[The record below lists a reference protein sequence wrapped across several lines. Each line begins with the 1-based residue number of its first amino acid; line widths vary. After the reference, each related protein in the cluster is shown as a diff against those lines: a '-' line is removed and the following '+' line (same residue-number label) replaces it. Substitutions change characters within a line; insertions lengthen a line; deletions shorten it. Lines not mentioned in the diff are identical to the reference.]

1 MGIDLT
7 VSGETKLTGLVGGS
21 GITSSF
27 SPRMHTASFA
37 EVGVD
42 AVHLSF
48 PITPE
53 MLGDVARGLQD
64 IAVGYNV
71 TMPYKT
77 YICELLDGLS
87 PAARLMGAVNTVV
100 VKDGK
105 SYGHNTDGAGFSEN
119 LRLHGFDPSG
129 KKVTIVGA
137 GGAGSAVSTQLALD
151 GAASISIFNIRD
163 EFWDKTITRIESL
176 AKETGVKVTLSDLAE
191 RDHLAS
197 SIAESDLFVNATR
210 VGAGDLIDQCVIDED
225 MLHEGLTV
233 ADTVYNPVES
243 KLIKMAKAHGLAAYG
258 AWACFFSKLLLLRR
272 SGLGRICPLNLFE
285 KNCFR
290 NVPLF
295 SSKGHLRV
303 AFLFCVEKM
312 TKERFE

>member
-1 MGIDLT
+1 MKIDLAI
-7 VSGETKLTGLVGGS
+7 SGETKLTGLVGGS

-42 AVHLSF
+42 AVYLSF
-48 PITPE
+48 PIAPE
-53 MLGDVARGLQD
+53 MLGEVVQGLQD

-77 YICELLDGLS
+77 YICKYLDGLS
-87 PAARLMGAVNTVV
+87 PAARLMGAVNTVEI
-100 VKDGK
+100 KDGK

-119 LRLHGFDPSG
+119 LRVNGFNPSG

-151 GAASISIFNIRD
+151 GAASISIFNIKD
-163 EFWDKTITRIESL
+163 EFWEKTAGRINRL
-176 AKETGVKVTLSDLAE
+176 AEETGVGVSLEDLNDRASS
-191 RDHLAS
+191 AS
-197 SIAESDLFVNATR
+197 SIAESDMFVNATR

-258 AWACFFSKLLLLRR
+258 
-272 SGLGRICPLNLFE
+272 GLGMLLQQAALAE
-285 KNCFR
+285 KIWFGTDM
-290 NVPLF
+290 PIELIQEKLF
-295 SSKGHLRV
+295 S
-303 AFLFCVEKM
+303 
-312 TKERFE
+312 

>member
-1 MGIDLT
+1 MKIDLAI
-7 VSGETKLTGLVGGS
+7 SGETKLTGLVGGS

-42 AVHLSF
+42 AVYLSF
-48 PITPE
+48 PIAPE
-53 MLGDVARGLQD
+53 MLGEVVQGLQD

-77 YICELLDGLS
+77 YICKYLDGLS
-87 PAARLMGAVNTVV
+87 PAARLMGAVNTVEI
-100 VKDGK
+100 KDGK

-119 LRLHGFDPSG
+119 LRGNGFNPSG

-151 GAASISIFNIRD
+151 GAASISIFNIKD
-163 EFWDKTITRIESL
+163 EFWEKTAGRINRLVE
-176 AKETGVKVTLSDLAE
+176 ETGVGVSLEDLND
-191 RDHLAS
+191 RTSLAS
-197 SIAESDLFVNATR
+197 SIADSDLFVNATR

-258 AWACFFSKLLLLRR
+258 
-272 SGLGRICPLNLFE
+272 GLGMLLQQAALAE
-285 KNCFR
+285 KIWFGTDMPIELIR
-290 NVPLF
+290 EKLF
-295 SSKGHLRV
+295 S
-303 AFLFCVEKM
+303 
-312 TKERFE
+312 

>member
-42 AVHLSF
+42 AVYLSF

-53 MLGDVARGLQD
+53 MLGDVVRGLQD

-137 GGAGSAVSTQLALD
+137 G
-151 GAASISIFNIRD
+151 
-163 EFWDKTITRIESL
+163 
-176 AKETGVKVTLSDLAE
+176 
-191 RDHLAS
+191 
-197 SIAESDLFVNATR
+197 
-210 VGAGDLIDQCVIDED
+210 DLIDQCVIDEG

-258 AWACFFSKLLLLRR
+258 
-272 SGLGRICPLNLFE
+272 GLGMLLQQAALAE
-285 KNCFR
+285 KIWFGTDMPIELIR
-290 NVPLF
+290 EKLF
-295 SSKGHLRV
+295 S
-303 AFLFCVEKM
+303 
-312 TKERFE
+312 

>member
-1 MGIDLT
+1 MKIDLAI
-7 VSGETKLTGLVGGS
+7 SGETKLTGLVGGS

-42 AVHLSF
+42 AVYLSF
-48 PITPE
+48 PIAPE
-53 MLGDVARGLQD
+53 MLGEVVQGLQD

-77 YICELLDGLS
+77 YICKYLDGLS
-87 PAARLMGAVNTVV
+87 PAARLMGAVNTVEI
-100 VKDGK
+100 KDGK

-119 LRLHGFDPSG
+119 LRVNGFNPSG

-151 GAASISIFNIRD
+151 GAASISIFNIKD
-163 EFWDKTITRIESL
+163 EFWEKTAGRINRL
-176 AKETGVKVTLSDLAE
+176 AEETGAGVSLEDLNDRAS
-191 RDHLAS
+191 LAS
-197 SIAESDLFVNATR
+197 SIADSDLFVNATR

-243 KLIKMAKAHGLAAYG
+243 KLIKMAKAHA
-258 AWACFFSKLLLLRR
+258 
-272 SGLGRICPLNLFE
+272 
-285 KNCFR
+285 
-290 NVPLF
+290 
-295 SSKGHLRV
+295 SS
-303 AFLFCVEKM
+303 ASCSC
-312 TKERFE
+312 

>member
-1 MGIDLT
+1 MKIDLAI
-7 VSGETKLTGLVGGS
+7 SGETKLTGLVGGS

-42 AVHLSF
+42 AVYLSF
-48 PITPE
+48 PIAPE
-53 MLGDVARGLQD
+53 MLGEVVQGLQD

-77 YICELLDGLS
+77 YICKYLDGLS
-87 PAARLMGAVNTVV
+87 PAARLMGAVNTVEI
-100 VKDGK
+100 KDGK

-119 LRLHGFDPSG
+119 LRVNGFNPSG

-151 GAASISIFNIRD
+151 GAASISIFNIKD
-163 EFWDKTITRIESL
+163 EFWEKTVGRINRL
-176 AKETGVKVTLSDLAE
+176 AEETGVGVSLEDLNDRAS
-191 RDHLAS
+191 LAS
-197 SIAESDLFVNATR
+197 AIADSDLFVNATR

-258 AWACFFSKLLLLRR
+258 
-272 SGLGRICPLNLFE
+272 GLGMLLQQAALAE
-285 KNCFR
+285 KIWFGTDMPIELIR
-290 NVPLF
+290 EKLF
-295 SSKGHLRV
+295 S
-303 AFLFCVEKM
+303 
-312 TKERFE
+312 

>member
-1 MGIDLT
+1 MKIDLAI
-7 VSGETKLTGLVGGS
+7 SGETKLTGLVGGS

-42 AVHLSF
+42 AVYLSF
-48 PITPE
+48 PIAPE
-53 MLGDVARGLQD
+53 MLGEVVQGLQD

-77 YICELLDGLS
+77 YICEYLDGLS
-87 PAARLMGAVNTVV
+87 PAARLMGAVNTVEI
-100 VKDGK
+100 KDGK

-119 LRLHGFDPSG
+119 LRVNGFNPSG

-151 GAASISIFNIRD
+151 GAASISIFNIKD
-163 EFWDKTITRIESL
+163 EFWEKTAGRINRL
-176 AKETGVKVTLSDLAE
+176 AEETGAGGSLEDLNDRAS
-191 RDHLAS
+191 LAS
-197 SIAESDLFVNATR
+197 SIADSDLFVNATR

-258 AWACFFSKLLLLRR
+258 
-272 SGLGRICPLNLFE
+272 GLGMLLQQAALAE
-285 KNCFR
+285 KIWFGTDMPIELIR
-290 NVPLF
+290 EKLF
-295 SSKGHLRV
+295 S
-303 AFLFCVEKM
+303 
-312 TKERFE
+312 